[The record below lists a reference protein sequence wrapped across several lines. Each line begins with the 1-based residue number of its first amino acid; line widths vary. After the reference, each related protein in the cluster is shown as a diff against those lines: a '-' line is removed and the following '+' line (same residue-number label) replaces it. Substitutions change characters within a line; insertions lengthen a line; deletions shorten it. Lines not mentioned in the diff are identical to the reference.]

1 MSVSLKMS
9 YDIEYV
15 STENCARMDLFIDSA
30 ADLSSLTHFDS
41 VKLLQGSTA
50 EDIATGDKYMMKSDG
65 TWVQQPAGIT
75 LDLTGYYTSAETDTL
90 LAGKQDSLDASQIDA
105 VNSGIT
111 SALVAMISKTPQI
124 KERSITTITGSNTL
138 DDTGVSYTIA
148 ANEYVRITAS
158 ARYSASGTNPDE
170 IKIGTDSSVF
180 AHEQIVSGD
189 NQFSLTASC
198 VVGGFASATTA
209 KIFAKF
215 RNSGSALIV
224 LLVESLP
231 SV

>member
-9 YDIEYV
+9 YDIEYIN
-15 STENCARMDLFIDSA
+15 SENSARMDLFIDSDS
-30 ADLSSLTHFDS
+30 DLVGLSYYDTI
-41 VKLLQGSTA
+41 KLLQGSTA
-50 EDIATGDKYMMKSDG
+50 EDISTGDKYMMKSDN
-65 TWVQQPAGIT
+65 TWILQPSPNQ

-90 LAGKQDSLDASQIDA
+90 L
-105 VNSGIT
+105 

-124 KERSITTITGSNTL
+124 VERSINTITGANTL
-138 DDTGVSYTIA
+138 DDTGISYTIP
-148 ANEYVRITAS
+148 ANKYVRITAS

-180 AHEQIVSGD
+180 AHNQTVSGD
-189 NQFSLTASC
+189 NQYSLSASC
-198 VVGGFASATTA
+198 VVGGFGSSTVT

-215 RNSGSALIV
+215 RNAGSAIIV
-224 LLVESLP
+224 LLVEDLP